1 MTTINPTNVAT
12 PDQIKGWEL
21 RQEDTG
27 WGRALAHMLPV
38 YPLIYGL
45 QRNTYTPLLHCM
57 LGNFFLGVLFVL
69 ATPTMA
75 ENKQE
80 QYATLLS
87 FAATPLLAKKGIEQA
102 RKYGELKL
110 NQ

>member
-1 MTTINPTNVAT
+1 MTAINPTNVAT

-27 WGRALAHMLPV
+27 WGRAFAHLLPF
-38 YPLIYGL
+38 YGLIYGL
-45 QRNTYTPLLHCM
+45 QRNTYTPILHCL
-57 LGNFFLGVLFVL
+57 LGNFFLGVVFVL

-80 QYATLLS
+80 NITSLLTL
-87 FAATPLLAKKGIEQA
+87 AATPLLAKRGIEQA

-110 NQ
+110 K